1 MADGDVRSPEP
12 WPPGR
17 VLVVVATYKEEATI
31 AALMAGVLGVAAD
44 LHLLVVDDE
53 SPDGTPQL
61 ALAEGLT
68 LAKHRGFAV
77 AVTMDADASHDP
89 DDIPRLLAALGRMTN
104 ALGSLIGRIQ
114 AAGTRLAGVEAD
126 TAAALA
132 RQERAVRR
140 FSGSAQDVSN
150 AVTQISA

>member
-61 ALAEGLT
+61 ALAAAAAEPRVHVLVR
-68 LAKHRGFAV
+68 RGRRRWNR
-77 AVTMDADASHDP
+77 P
-89 DDIPRLLAALGRMTN
+89 CPP
-104 ALGSLIGRIQ
+104 
-114 AAGTRLAGVEAD
+114 AAGVHPPPLRRGTPTASGGNRPTDPLATRRSRPTQPRRRGRGRFPSS
-126 TAAALA
+126 TGCAAW
-132 RQERAVRR
+132 RR
-140 FSGSAQDVSN
+140 W
-150 AVTQISA
+150 